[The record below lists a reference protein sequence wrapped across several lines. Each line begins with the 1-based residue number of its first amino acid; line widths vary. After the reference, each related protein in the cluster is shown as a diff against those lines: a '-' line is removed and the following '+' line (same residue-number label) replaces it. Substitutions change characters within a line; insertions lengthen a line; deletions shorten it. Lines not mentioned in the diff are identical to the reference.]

1 MACTTQSSTKSHPAD
16 KCYLHTHMAG
26 VYVHRLPNALEA
38 ALEIMYTQ
46 NQLLWK
52 WCIKF
57 IRTLYEVI
65 DEHWSKKEWDG
76 HNVKVD
82 LKDTLE
88 LRITQDDLCSDLG
101 GFSSEIASL
110 IFKKENLSN
119 EIKEKNLHIKNDW
132 IIGDDLMTLVF
143 SMAPKQITV

>member
-1 MACTTQSSTKSHPAD
+1 M
-16 KCYLHTHMAG
+16 
-26 VYVHRLPNALEA
+26 
-38 ALEIMYTQ
+38 
-46 NQLLWK
+46 
-52 WCIKF
+52 
-57 IRTLYEVI
+57 
-65 DEHWSKKEWDG
+65 SKKEWDG

-88 LRITQDDLCSDLG
+88 LMITQDDLCSDLG